1 MTESLDVYR
10 ELRRQLDRLPVPYPE
25 TESGVEI
32 RILKH
37 LFTPEEARAALWV
50 SAIPEPLGT
59 ICRRAKG
66 EMSKEELGATLERMA
81 RKGVILRSD
90 GKRGP
95 VYGKSPLVLGMYE
108 AQVDR
113 LTPEFE
119 KDCRAYFDE
128 RFGRELLHKERTP
141 QMRTVP
147 VNESIKLQYPV
158 ASHDDIRKY
167 VETAEGP
174 FAAIHCICRQGRDLT
189 GEPCKQTHERRNCLL
204 MGVFARMTMEA
215 GIAQELSR
223 EGMLAKLDEADREG
237 LVLQPQNTQAPL
249 FVCCCC
255 GCCCGI
261 LTAAKK
267 LERPAES
274 FQTDYVAEV
283 AAEFCEICGTCVT
296 RCQMDAI
303 AASDEVPKVEEER
316 CIGCGLCVT
325 SCPSGAMGLRRLE
338 GKKRVPADMQALYST
353 MYQER
358 FGRAGAAVALA
369 QHLLGRRV

>member
-1 MTESLDVYR
+1 MRETTDVYR
-10 ELRRQLDRLPVPYPE
+10 ELQRQLDRLPVPYPE

-32 RILKH
+32 RILKR

-50 SAIPEPLGT
+50 SAFPEPIGT

-66 EMSKEELGATLERMA
+66 ELSTEDLAATLERMA
-81 RKGVILRSD
+81 RKGIIRKTQ

-95 VYGKSPLVLGMYE
+95 LYGKSPLVLGMYE

-113 LTPEFE
+113 LTTEFE
-119 KDCRAYFDE
+119 RDVRAYFEE
-128 RFGRELLHKERTP
+128 RFTGELLSPRLTQ

-167 VETAEGP
+167 VESAEGP
-174 FAAIHCICRQGRDLT
+174 FAAIHCVCRQGRDLT
-189 GEPCKQTHERRNCLL
+189 GEPCKQTQERRNCLL
-204 MGVFARMTMEA
+204 IGAFASATLDA
-215 GIAQELSR
+215 GIARALSR
-223 EGMLAKLDEADREG
+223 DEMLGMLAQADREG
-237 LVLQPQNTQAPL
+237 LVLQPQNTQSPL

-255 GCCCGI
+255 GCCCGV
-261 LTAAKK
+261 LTSAKK

-274 FQTDYVAEV
+274 FQIDYAAEV
-283 AAEFCEICGTCVT
+283 RAEYCEQCGTCVA

-303 AASDEVPKVEEER
+303 VASDGIPRIMEER

-325 SCPSGAMGLRRLE
+325 TCPTAAMTLRRLE
-338 GKKRVPADMQALYST
+338 GRKPVPADMQALYSA
-353 MYQER
+353 MYQDR